1 MDTVIKL
8 DSVDIYNDKKRVGC
22 TPNEYRMNS

>member
-1 MDTVIKL
+1 MDKVIKL
-8 DSVDIYNDKKRVGC
+8 DSVDMYNDKKHVGY